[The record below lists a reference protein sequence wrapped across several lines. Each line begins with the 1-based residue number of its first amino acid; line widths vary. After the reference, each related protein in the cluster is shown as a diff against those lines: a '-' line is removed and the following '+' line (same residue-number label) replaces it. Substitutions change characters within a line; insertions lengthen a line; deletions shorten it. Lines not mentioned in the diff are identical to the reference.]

1 MIKFREDIES
11 RMTQTN
17 NKIALVAALEY
28 KFDLFEKQILKLD
41 QVGQQRNKTN
51 AKYQDKMQGKFTKIE
66 TIILELKL
74 AQKVFPALQN

>member
-51 AKYQDKMQGKFTKIE
+51 AKYQDKMQGKFTKIK